1 MSHRSSR
8 AEGLASLA
16 RRYSL
21 SPQALEGLT
30 ALLDLIATDPLAPTT
45 VRDPG
50 RALNDHLADSLVALE
65 LGVVRQARVI
75 ADLGSGGGFPGLPL
89 ALALPEAEVVMIDSN
104 SRKTAF
110 VGRAIAASGL
120 ENARA
125 VHARAEAWPE
135 GGDRFDLVT
144 ARALAPLDVVAEY
157 AAPLLRIGGSLAAW
171 RGRRDPE
178 AELAG
183 ARAAGVLGLDV
194 GEIMPVV
201 PYPEAQ
207 NRHIHLMTKLSPTPE
222 RFPRR
227 PGMARK
233 RPLGTRTPPS
243 DRPQR

>member
-1 MSHRSSR
+1 MSQRSSVTP
-8 AEGLASLA
+8 GLALLG

-21 SPQALEGLT
+21 SPRTLEGLA

-45 VRDPG
+45 VRDAR

-65 LGVVRQARVI
+65 LGIVRQARVI
-75 ADLGSGGGFPGLPL
+75 VDLGSGGGFPGLPL
-89 ALALPEAEVVMIDSN
+89 ALALPEAEVVLIDSN

-110 VGRAIAASGL
+110 VERAIAACGL

-125 VHARAEAWPE
+125 VHARAEEWPE
-135 GGDRFDLVT
+135 GSDRFDLVT

-157 AAPLLRIGGSLAAW
+157 AAPLLRIGGALAAW

-183 ARAAGVLGLDV
+183 ARAANVLGLEV
-194 GEIMPVV
+194 GEIRPVV
-201 PYPEAQ
+201 PYPEAR
-207 NRHIHLMTKLSPTPE
+207 NRHIHLMTKLSSTPA

-243 DRPQR
+243 DR